1 MCRSIDKIL
10 KGTNPGGVPFYQPTT
25 FEFVINLE
33 TVKTLDLTVRPS
45 VLTLGRR
52 ADRLK
57 SREFPGQRRPIE
69 CW

>member
-57 SREFPGQRRPIE
+57 SREFSGTTQTN
-69 CW
+69 